1 MRVTNFLLLFFILKI
16 IITGSGIVTI
26 NKKGDDII
34 EEDGPTKAMESLT
47 ITEKTKDNLTNK
59 KDHLNHAKAKAEKN
73 EHLDQIKEDDH
84 LDNGTAKK
92 GRTILGRGGAV
103 QVYRATKAIK
113 ATKIKNGAS

>member
-26 NKKGDDII
+26 KEGGDII
-34 EEDGPTKAMESLT
+34 KEDEPTKAMESLT
-47 ITEKTKDNLTNK
+47 ITEKTNLTNK